1 MQTADKITIPFEQ
14 SHWLSHMAITI
25 LVGVIINNLT
35 LHSGYA
41 LTPAHDASSY
51 TSHLMWYTP
60 FWSPLGIFRKVQI
73 RLTKLQTSHHLSTIS
88 GYLYIAKDLLVV

>member
-14 SHWLSHMAITI
+14 SDWLSHMAITI

-35 LHSGYA
+35 LPSGYA

-60 FWSPLGIFRKVQI
+60 FWSPLGIQD
-73 RLTKLQTSHHLSTIS
+73 STDQNQVTNKSSSIC
-88 GYLYIAKDLLVV
+88 D